1 MAQSVGEV
9 EGFVTSKAA
18 DDCWQ
23 LSQRRRRR
31 RQTSQILRKSL
42 TLGKNVKWIEA
53 DSFEAVFWLNKDPE
67 SGAFLASFSF
77 LDGWQLGW
85 MSYPQLTKQYWA

>member
-9 EGFVTSKAA
+9 EGFVTPKAA

-42 TLGKNVKWIEA
+42 GKNVKWIEA
-53 DSFEAVFWLNKDPE
+53 DSFEAVFWLNMHPE
-67 SGAFLASFSF
+67 SGLAFLASFSF